1 MQEFTASLPLYK
13 EPSKR
18 LKSFVED
25 FIQEP
30 QYLAQ
35 FVKDRIKFIPNGI
48 SSNNIKKISKS
59 TSIMVSSLR
68 NPVLET
74 LDFAVIC
81 NFLTKFNI
89 MSAMAVSAKSDC
101 TFILELSEN
110 VDAFPEASKI
120 LHVAFKTEDK
130 DLSSTIDNLFRALN

>member
-13 EPSKR
+13 QPSKH
-18 LKSFVED
+18 LKSFVEG

-30 QYLAQ
+30 KYLAQ

-48 SSNNIKKISKS
+48 NSNNIKKISKS

-68 NPVLET
+68 NPVLEK

-89 MSAMAVSAKSDC
+89 MSAMAVSSKSEC
-101 TFILELSEN
+101 TFVLELSEN
-110 VDAFPEASKI
+110 VDDYPEACKI
-120 LHVAFKTEDK
+120 LHVTFRTEDK
-130 DLSSTIDNLFRALN
+130 DLASTIDNLFRALN